1 MITLVSHTQMVLAV
15 WLATGAV
22 IYGGLGFVGY
32 MIAARVER
40 QDADS
45 RIRD

>member
-1 MITLVSHTQMVLAV
+1 MIALVSHAQMVLAA

-22 IYGGLGFVGY
+22 IYAGLGFVGY

-40 QDADS
+40 QDASNRMTD
-45 RIRD
+45 